1 MANIG
6 PEEHVTIEI
15 EYQQTVRYEN
25 EQFQLRFSMS
35 VGQRYVPGPPVIIE
49 GQDPKGSGTILDTDR
64 VADAS
69 RITPPVQPPRQG
81 SLNPVSLSLTLSPG
95 FPIAKI
101 ESPFH
106 PIITVPDAEGGY
118 QIGFRADAV
127 SADRDFQL
135 IWHPTPRI
143 EPMATVFTEQKN
155 GETYA
160 MLMLVP
166 PTQYDEKTPRVP
178 RDLTFIIDTSGS
190 MAGPSIEQ
198 AKNSLAAALT
208 RLTTQDRFNIIQF
221 NNTVRSLF
229 SVLQPVTTATIKQA
243 IRYTEQL
250 SADGGT
256 EVLPALRQ
264 ALKGP
269 QDSAR
274 VQQIVLLTDG
284 QVGNEE
290 ELFELLHHR
299 AGTRRLFTI
308 GIGATPNSH
317 LMRKIAEFGR
327 GTFTYVGKVDEVKEQ
342 LDGLFKK
349 LEPRCSAISRST
361 KPAGRDSNNSPQG
374 AQISMKVSRSCLR
387 SKPVPFRLRRYC
399 MGRLESNPGHSLS
412 R

>member
-25 EQFQLRFSMS
+25 EQFQLRFSMA

-81 SLNPVSLSLTLSPG
+81 SINPVSLSLTLSPG

-118 QIGFRADAV
+118 QIGFRVDAV

-178 RDLTFIIDTSGS
+178 RGSSG
-190 MAGPSIEQ
+190 
-198 AKNSLAAALT
+198 
-208 RLTTQDRFNIIQF
+208 
-221 NNTVRSLF
+221 
-229 SVLQPVTTATIKQA
+229 
-243 IRYTEQL
+243 
-250 SADGGT
+250 
-256 EVLPALRQ
+256 
-264 ALKGP
+264 
-269 QDSAR
+269 
-274 VQQIVLLTDG
+274 
-284 QVGNEE
+284 
-290 ELFELLHHR
+290 
-299 AGTRRLFTI
+299 
-308 GIGATPNSH
+308 
-317 LMRKIAEFGR
+317 
-327 GTFTYVGKVDEVKEQ
+327 
-342 LDGLFKK
+342 
-349 LEPRCSAISRST
+349 
-361 KPAGRDSNNSPQG
+361 
-374 AQISMKVSRSCLR
+374 
-387 SKPVPFRLRRYC
+387 
-399 MGRLESNPGHSLS
+399 
-412 R
+412 